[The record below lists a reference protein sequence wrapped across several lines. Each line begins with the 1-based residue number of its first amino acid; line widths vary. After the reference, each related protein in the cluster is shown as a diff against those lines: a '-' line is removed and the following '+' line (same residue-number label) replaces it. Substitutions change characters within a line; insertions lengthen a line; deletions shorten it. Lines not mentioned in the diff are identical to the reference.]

1 VNDVLT
7 DLRVVEL
14 SRTAAAAFAGRLCA
28 SAGAEVVL
36 VEPPGGHPLRHEG
49 PFLRDEPDI
58 ETSAAHLHINAG
70 KRSVTI
76 DLVEANRGA
85 LLGLLDSADVFITDV
100 HAHILDPIG
109 LSWAALHARRPS
121 LLMTRVTP
129 FGDNGPFAKYAGT
142 NITGLASGGQLKI
155 TGDPDK
161 PPLSN
166 FGAQAEYQAGLSAFA
181 GTVANALLRDETG
194 EGEYLDLSMQDV
206 VATNLEHRSPALNLG
221 LEANR
226 VGLTVSATYGVYAC
240 SDGWVYVT
248 AFAPALWDRLLSI
261 IEMPELRAER
271 FSTQA
276 SRLEHNDELQALIA
290 SWAITKSSAEL
301 HDLALRGYPL
311 TVMTTPAMLLQSEQW
326 SNRRIVQDVEHA
338 IEGSYA
344 LIGAPWLED
353 DDAQLAPAPLLGE
366 ANEELLRTS
375 LTPIPSPSMRER
387 GASRGARS

>member
-1 VNDVLT
+1 VNDTLA

-36 VEPPGGHPLRHEG
+36 VEAPEGHPLRREG
-49 PFLRDEPDI
+49 PFLRDEANA

-76 DLVEANRGA
+76 DIETDAEA
-85 LLGLLDSADVFITDV
+85 LLGLLEQADVFLTDV
-100 HAHILDPIG
+100 HAHVLDPLG
-109 LSWAALHARRPS
+109 LSWSALHARWPS

-129 FGDNGPFAKYAGT
+129 FGDNGPFARYEGT
-142 NITGLASGGQLKI
+142 NLTGLASGGQLKI

-166 FGAQAEYQAGLSAFA
+166 FGAQAEYQAGLSALV
-181 GTVANALLRDETG
+181 GTVANVLLRDATG

-240 SDGWVYVT
+240 ADGWVYIT
-248 AFAPALWDRLLSI
+248 AFAPALWDRLKSI
-261 IEMPELRAER
+261 VEMPELEQEH

-276 SRLEHNDELQALIA
+276 ARLDKNDELQAVLA
-290 SWAITKSSAEL
+290 GWTITKSSAEL
-301 HDLALRGYPL
+301 HGLALRGYPL
-311 TVMTTPAMLLQSEQW
+311 TLMTTPASLLESEQW
-326 SNRRIVQDVEHA
+326 RSRRVAERVSHPIAGEF
-338 IEGSYA
+338 S
-344 LIGAPWLED
+344 LIGSPWLDED
-353 DDAQLAPAPLLGE
+353 AATLSPAPLLGE
-366 ANEELLRTS
+366 ANEEFL
-375 LTPIPSPSMRER
+375 
-387 GASRGARS
+387 GARTEARA

>member
-1 VNDVLT
+1 VNDTLA

-14 SRTAAAAFAGRLCA
+14 SRTASAAFAGRLCA

-36 VEPPGGHPLRHEG
+36 VEPPEGHPLRLEG
-49 PFLRDEPDI
+49 PFLRDEPNL

-76 DLVEANRGA
+76 DLETDAVA
-85 LLGLLDSADVFITDV
+85 LLTLLDAADVFLTDV
-100 HAHILDPIG
+100 HAHVLDARG
-109 LSWAALHARRPS
+109 LSWTALHELWPS

-129 FGDNGPFAKYAGT
+129 FGDSGPFAKYVGT

-181 GTVANALLRDETG
+181 GTVANLLLRDATG
-194 EGEYLDLSMQDV
+194 EGEYLDLSVQDV

-240 SDGWVYVT
+240 ADGWVYVT
-248 AFAPALWDRLLSI
+248 AFAPALWDRLLSVI
-261 IEMPELRAER
+261 DMPELRSER

-276 SRLEHNDELQALIA
+276 ARLDNNDELQALIA
-290 SWAITKSSAEL
+290 SWTITMTSAEL
-301 HDLALRGYPL
+301 HELALRGYPL
-311 TVMTTPAMLLQSEQW
+311 TVMTTPALLLASDQWRTRSVSQSVKHT
-326 SNRRIVQDVEHA
+326 IA
-338 IEGSYA
+338 GSYDM
-344 LIGAPWLED
+344 IGAPWLEEVG
-353 DDAQLAPAPLLGE
+353 ARLRPAPLIGE
-366 ANEELLRTS
+366 GNEELLGVRS
-375 LTPIPSPSMRER
+375 E
-387 GASRGARS
+387 ARA

>member
-1 VNDVLT
+1 MNDTLA

-14 SRTAAAAFAGRLCA
+14 SRTAAGAFAGRLCA

-36 VEPPGGHPLRHEG
+36 VEPLAGHALRAEG
-49 PFLRDEPDI
+49 PFRGDSDDG

-76 DLVEANRGA
+76 DLETNAAA
-85 LLGLLDSADVFITDV
+85 LLGLLDQADVFLTDV
-100 HAHILDPIG
+100 HAHVLDPLG
-109 LSWAALHARRPS
+109 LSWSALHQRWPS

-129 FGDNGPFAKYAGT
+129 FGDNGPFAEYAGT
-142 NITGLASGGQLKI
+142 NLTGLASGGQLKI

-181 GTVANALLRDETG
+181 GTVANVLLRDATG

-240 SDGWVYVT
+240 ADGWVYIT
-248 AFAPALWDRLLSI
+248 AFAPALWDRLKSI
-261 IEMPELRAER
+261 IAMSELDDER

-276 SRLEHNDELQALIA
+276 ARLEHNDELQAVLA
-290 SWAITKSSAEL
+290 GWTITKSTAEL
-301 HDLALRGYPL
+301 HGLALRGYPL
-311 TVMTTPAMLLQSEQW
+311 TVMTTQKGLLESEQW
-326 SNRRIVQDVEHA
+326 RNRHVVQRVSHPIAGEF
-338 IEGSYA
+338 S
-344 LIGAPWLED
+344 LIGAPWFED
-353 DDAQLAPAPLLGE
+353 QPAELPPAPLLGE
-366 ANEELLRTS
+366 ANAELL
-375 LTPIPSPSMRER
+375 
-387 GASRGARS
+387 GARTEARA

>member
-1 VNDVLT
+1 VNDTLA

-36 VEPPGGHPLRHEG
+36 VEPPDGHPLRHEG
-49 PFLRDEPDI
+49 PFLRDAANA

-76 DLVEANRGA
+76 DIDASADA
-85 LLGLLDSADVFITDV
+85 LLALLEQADVFVTDV
-100 HAHILDPIG
+100 HAHVLDPLG
-109 LSWAALHARRPS
+109 LSWAALHHRWPS
-121 LLMTRVTP
+121 MLMTRVTP
-129 FGDNGPFAKYAGT
+129 FGDSGPFVSYAGT
-142 NITGLASGGQLKI
+142 NLTGLASGGQLKI

-181 GTVANALLRDETG
+181 GTVANVLLRDATG

-240 SDGWVYVT
+240 ADGWVYVT

-261 IEMPELRAER
+261 IEMPELRDER
-271 FSTQA
+271 FSTQSA
-276 SRLEHNDELQALIA
+276 RLENNDELQALIA
-290 SWAITKSSAEL
+290 SWAIAKSSAEL
-301 HDLALRGYPL
+301 HDLALRGFPL
-311 TVMTTPAMLLQSEQW
+311 TVMTTPPMLLESEQW
-326 SNRRIVQDVEHA
+326 RTRSVAQRVSHPTAGEFSMPA
-338 IEGSYA
+338 
-344 LIGAPWLED
+344 APWLD
-353 DDAQLAPAPLLGE
+353 QGAASLAPAPLLGE
-366 ANEELLRTS
+366 ANEELLGTRS
-375 LTPIPSPSMRER
+375 E
-387 GASRGARS
+387 ARA

>member
-1 VNDVLT
+1 
-7 DLRVVEL
+7 
-14 SRTAAAAFAGRLCA
+14 
-28 SAGAEVVL
+28 
-36 VEPPGGHPLRHEG
+36 
-49 PFLRDEPDI
+49 
-58 ETSAAHLHINAG
+58 
-70 KRSVTI
+70 VTI
-76 DLVEANRGA
+76 DLAT
-85 LLGLLDSADVFITDV
+85 SAATFVRLIESSDVFLTDV
-100 HAHILDPIG
+100 HAHKLDPLG
-109 LSWAALHARRPS
+109 LSWAALHQRRSS

-129 FGDNGPFAKYAGT
+129 FGDSGPFARYEGT
-142 NITGLASGGQLKI
+142 NITGLASSGQLKI

-181 GTVANALLRDETG
+181 GTVANLLLRDATG

-240 SDGWVYVT
+240 ADGWVYVT

-261 IEMPELRAER
+261 IDMPALREER

-311 TVMTTPAMLLQSEQW
+311 TVMTTPSMLLASEQW
-326 SNRRIVQDVEHA
+326 RNRRVTQRIEHA
-338 IEGSYA
+338 IAGAYDMV
-344 LIGAPWLED
+344 GAPWFED
-353 DDAQLAPAPLLGE
+353 NASPLAPAPLLGE
-366 ANEELLRTS
+366 ANEELLME
-375 LTPIPSPSMRER
+375 TPLPASGR
-387 GASRGARS
+387 GRGRGP